1 MDCLTRC
8 RQWNVGMGEDDIQ
21 VSSISADVECV
32 EWDVLLS
39 FRCEA
44 MVEGA
49 GQSSLLLSLS
59 YINSHGVDIK
69 MYIPCSAHR
78 RRT

>member
-8 RQWNVGMGEDDIQ
+8 RRWDVGMGEDDIQ
-21 VSSISADVECV
+21 VLSISADVECV

-39 FRCEA
+39 LRCEA
-44 MVEGA
+44 MVKGA

-59 YINSHGVDIK
+59 SLSGVHAA
-69 MYIPCSAHR
+69 M
-78 RRT
+78 